1 MTTTISADQVNQIV
15 YNLHH
20 DPFEIL
26 GCHLLEKGEKTKK
39 WVVRAYLPKA
49 EAAWVIRRLS
59 RRMFVPLKD
68 FVGAAA
74 ATVSQSLEVATAK
87 CRRPPC
93 QATEDSF

>member
-49 EAAWVIRRLS
+49 EAAWVIRPTEGKEDPMNSVHHPNFFECIIETPELNNYQ
-59 RRMFVPLKD
+59 LK
-68 FVGAAA
+68 VKEGEHEK
-74 ATVSQSLEVATAK
+74 VI
-87 CRRPPC
+87 
-93 QATEDSF
+93 